1 MDTPTF
7 ETGRPK
13 MAADVVDAGALLRTT
28 VFFTS
33 FFLAVTVIKYVSGDY
48 SGYQERG
55 NLSDKAKYATK
66 IFKKFS
72 GAKTADLIPDGRR
85 RNGSRRRVAIRP
97 TRFVTAQ
104 ALPVFQPFPV
114 RAYALWLW
122 MLSKFSASTLYRVDP
137 FIRIKNN
144 APHCARD
151 PRRTRDFH
159 KHVPAGSFFILPL
172 EQGIKFGTRQAFR
185 SPRSNPRSSSDFRER
200 IATVTSP
207 R

>member
-85 RNGSRRRVAIRP
+85 RGKEADAGAGDSPDQVSNGPGPSR
-97 TRFVTAQ
+97 F
-104 ALPVFQPFPV
+104 
-114 RAYALWLW
+114 
-122 MLSKFSASTLYRVDP
+122 
-137 FIRIKNN
+137 
-144 APHCARD
+144 
-151 PRRTRDFH
+151 
-159 KHVPAGSFFILPL
+159 
-172 EQGIKFGTRQAFR
+172 
-185 SPRSNPRSSSDFRER
+185 
-200 IATVTSP
+200 
-207 R
+207 

>member
-55 NLSDKAKYATK
+55 NLSDKTKYATK

-72 GAKTADLIPDGRR
+72 GGQNRGLIQDGRR
-85 RNGSRRRVAIRP
+85 RCGEPDAGVGNSPDQVRNGP
-97 TRFVTAQ
+97 
-104 ALPVFQPFPV
+104 
-114 RAYALWLW
+114 
-122 MLSKFSASTLYRVDP
+122 SASRL
-137 FIRIKNN
+137 FNL
-144 APHCARD
+144 
-151 PRRTRDFH
+151 F
-159 KHVPAGSFFILPL
+159 
-172 EQGIKFGTRQAFR
+172 
-185 SPRSNPRSSSDFRER
+185 
-200 IATVTSP
+200 
-207 R
+207 